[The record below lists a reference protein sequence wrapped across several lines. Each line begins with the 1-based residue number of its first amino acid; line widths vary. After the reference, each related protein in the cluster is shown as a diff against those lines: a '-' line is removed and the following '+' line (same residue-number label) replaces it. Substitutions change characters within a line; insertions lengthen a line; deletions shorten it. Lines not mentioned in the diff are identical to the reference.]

1 MLDNFQRITV
11 EDIRRF
17 KGPIQIVG
25 TSSFVWQG
33 ERYEFTEPDDEFRRD
48 LALAVQGYFN
58 RKNEKKK

>member
-25 TSSFVWQG
+25 TSSSVWNG
-33 ERYEFTEPDDEFRRD
+33 DHYEFTESDDEFRRD
-48 LALAVQGYFN
+48 LALARIF
-58 RKNEKKK
+58 